1 MHALPE
7 PRQPR
12 MVDPYADCL
21 KYERLVGDSQT
32 LRDLRTLLGKFALA
46 ESPILIRG
54 ESGTGKAL
62 VARTLHRESL
72 RHDKPFVVVQCG
84 ALELHR
90 IHAELFG
97 HEQSGSPDAPPPTP
111 GCFEAAEGGML
122 FLQDIDKLPLEA
134 QVSVLRVLLDKQI
147 ARVGSHQPIAVN
159 VRVLA
164 ASEADL
170 VVAIAQG
177 RLRKDLYY
185 RLNVLEIVTPPLREL
200 QDDLALLANHFL
212 QCFSHA
218 TSRQPYTFSEGAW
231 AAMAHY
237 AWPGNVRELS
247 SRVRRGLAVS
257 ERHRIEAHDLGLET
271 SRRASEPIDTL
282 EAYKGRAER
291 QALRDV
297 LYRHGN
303 NLSRAAK
310 VLGISRP
317 TFYRLLH
324 KHHMR

>member
-84 ALELHR
+84 ALEVHR

-97 HEQSGSPDAPPPTP
+97 HEQSTSPATPPHPL
-111 GCFEAAEGGML
+111 GCFEAAEGGTL
-122 FLQDIDKLPLEA
+122 FLQDIDELPLEA
-134 QVSVLRVLLDKQI
+134 QASVLRVMHEKHI
-147 ARVGSHQPIAVN
+147 ERVGSSQPQAVN
-159 VRVLA
+159 VRVMA
-164 ASEADL
+164 ASDTDMVA
-170 VVAIAQG
+170 AIAQG

-185 RLNVLEIVTPPLREL
+185 RLNVLELFTPPLREL
-200 QDDLALLANHFL
+200 PDDLALLANHFL
-212 QCFSHA
+212 QCFSHE
-218 TSRQPYTFSEGAW
+218 TSRRPYMFSEGAL

-237 AWPGNVRELS
+237 VWPGNVRELA
-247 SRVRRGLAVS
+247 SRVRRGLVVA
-257 ERHRIEAHDLGLET
+257 EGYRIEAHDLGLET
-271 SRRASEPIDTL
+271 SVQASEAIDTL
-282 EAYKGRAER
+282 EAYKDRAER

-310 VLGISRP
+310 VLGVSRP

-324 KHHMR
+324 KHHIR